1 MSKEKKKIGR
11 PVEDEPKTE
20 KIGIRISKIDL
31 ERLETCSK
39 KLNKSRANVIIDGIR
54 RTYSEIKDE

>member
-1 MSKEKKKIGR
+1 MSKDKKKMGR

-20 KIGIRISKIDL
+20 KIGIRISKLDL
-31 ERLETCSK
+31 EKLEFCSN

-54 RTYSEIKDE
+54 RTYKEIKE